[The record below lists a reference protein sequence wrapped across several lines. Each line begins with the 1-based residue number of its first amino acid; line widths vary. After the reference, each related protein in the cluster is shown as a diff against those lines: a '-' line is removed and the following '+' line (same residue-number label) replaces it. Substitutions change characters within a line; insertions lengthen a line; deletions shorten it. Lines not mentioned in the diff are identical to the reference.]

1 MKKKILPAILG
12 LGYVGLPVFLRLQRK
27 FKTIGYDIDKKRVI
41 SLNKKIDHNK
51 EFKPNN
57 LKILNRSEITFD
69 KKKIKSTNFYIICV
83 PTPIFENKRPNL
95 GPLISATR
103 VISKIIK
110 KGDII
115 FYESTVAPGT
125 TEKMIEILELK
136 SKMKEGKDFCVG
148 YSPERINP
156 GDKKN
161 VIEKINKIVAFEHK
175 NNSEILRI
183 KKVYKNLSKKIIFSN
198 KIKEAETAK
207 VIENIQRDLNIAF
220 INEILVF
227 SRKFGLDFKKIYNLA
242 SSKWNFVRFKPGLV
256 GGHCL
261 PVDPYYLSNFSLSKN
276 FKLKTV
282 LAGREVNEKMV
293 EFSVDQIK
301 REVSKNF
308 QDKKILLMGLSYKPN
323 VSDIRNSLSLKIY
336 QKIKKKCKNTYAFDP
351 LCTKKD
357 QIIYKINNSLK
368 DEKYDLA
375 VILTKHKIFK
385 NVIKDLMH
393 KKIKILN
400 LFT

>member
-1 MKKKILPAILG
+1 MKKKILPAIIG

>member
-1 MKKKILPAILG
+1 MKKKILPAIIG

-27 FKTIGYDIDKKRVI
+27 FKTIGYDINKKRVI

-51 EFKPNN
+51 EFKSNN

>member
-1 MKKKILPAILG
+1 MKKKILPAIIG

-27 FKTIGYDIDKKRVI
+27 FKTIGYDINKKRVI
-41 SLNKKIDHNK
+41 SLNKKIDHNR

-57 LKILNRSEITFD
+57 LRILNRSEITSD

-95 GPLISATR
+95 GPLVSATR
-103 VISKIIK
+103 AISKIIK

-125 TEKMIEILELK
+125 TEKMIRILELR

-175 NNSEILRI
+175 NNSEILKI

-301 REVSKNF
+301 REFPKNF
-308 QDKKILLMGLSYKPN
+308 KNKKILLMGLSYKPN

-336 QKIKKKCKNTYAFDP
+336 QKIKRKCKNTYAFDP

-357 QIIYKINNSLK
+357 QISYKINNSLK

-385 NVIKDLMH
+385 NVIKDLVH

>member
-1 MKKKILPAILG
+1 MKKKILPAIIG

-57 LKILNRSEITFD
+57 LRILNRSEITFD

>member
-1 MKKKILPAILG
+1 MKKKILPAIIG

-57 LKILNRSEITFD
+57 LRILNRSEITFD

-125 TEKMIEILELK
+125 TEKMIAILELR

-301 REVSKNF
+301 REFPKNF
-308 QDKKILLMGLSYKPN
+308 KNKKILLMGLSYKPN

-336 QKIKKKCKNTYAFDP
+336 QKIKRKCKNTYAFDP

>member
-1 MKKKILPAILG
+1 MKKKILPAIIG

-27 FKTIGYDIDKKRVI
+27 FKTIGYDTDKRRVR
-41 SLNKKIDHNK
+41 SLNKNIDQNK
-51 EFKPNN
+51 EFKHSN
-57 LKILNRSEITFD
+57 LRILNNSEITFN

-95 GPLISATR
+95 GPLILATR
-103 VISKIIK
+103 IISEIIK
-110 KGDII
+110 KDDII
-115 FYESTVAPGT
+115 FYESTIAPGT
-125 TEKMIEILELK
+125 TEKMTRILELK
-136 SKMKEGKDFCVG
+136 SKMKEGKDFYVG

-161 VIEKINKIVAFEHK
+161 VIEKINKIVAFEHE
-175 NNSEILRI
+175 NNSIFLRI

-227 SRKFGLDFKKIYNLA
+227 SKKFSLDFKKIYKLA
-242 SSKWNFVRFKPGLV
+242 SSKWNFVKFKPGLV

-261 PVDPYYLSNFSLSKN
+261 PVDPYYLSNFSLSKK

-293 EFSVDQIK
+293 EFSIDQIK
-301 REVSKNF
+301 KELPKNLKT
-308 QDKKILLMGLSYKPN
+308 KKILLMGLSYKSN

-336 QKIKKKCKNTYAFDP
+336 QKIKRKHKNTYAYDP

-357 QIIYKINNSLK
+357 QIKYKINNTLK
-368 DEKYDLA
+368 DEKYDLV

-385 NVIKDLMH
+385 NVIKNLMH
-393 KKIKILN
+393 KKIKILD
-400 LFT
+400 LYT

>member
-1 MKKKILPAILG
+1 MKKKILPAIIG

-57 LKILNRSEITFD
+57 LRILNRSEITFD

-125 TEKMIEILELK
+125 TEKMIGILELR

-301 REVSKNF
+301 REVPKNF
-308 QDKKILLMGLSYKPN
+308 QNKKILLMGLSYKPN

-336 QKIKKKCKNTYAFDP
+336 QKIKRKCKNTYAFDP

>member
-1 MKKKILPAILG
+1 MKKKILPAIIG

-51 EFKPNN
+51 EFKSNN

>member
-1 MKKKILPAILG
+1 M
-12 LGYVGLPVFLRLQRK
+12 
-27 FKTIGYDIDKKRVI
+27 
-41 SLNKKIDHNK
+41 
-51 EFKPNN
+51 
-57 LKILNRSEITFD
+57 
-69 KKKIKSTNFYIICV
+69 
-83 PTPIFENKRPNL
+83 
-95 GPLISATR
+95 ISATR

-261 PVDPYYLSNFSLSKN
+261 PVDPTIYLTFHC
-276 FKLKTV
+276 
-282 LAGREVNEKMV
+282 
-293 EFSVDQIK
+293 
-301 REVSKNF
+301 
-308 QDKKILLMGLSYKPN
+308 P
-323 VSDIRNSLSLKIY
+323 
-336 QKIKKKCKNTYAFDP
+336 
-351 LCTKKD
+351 
-357 QIIYKINNSLK
+357 
-368 DEKYDLA
+368 
-375 VILTKHKIFK
+375 
-385 NVIKDLMH
+385 
-393 KKIKILN
+393 KILN
-400 LFT
+400 

>member
-1 MKKKILPAILG
+1 MKKKILPAIIG

-27 FKTIGYDIDKKRVI
+27 FKTIGYDINKKRVI
-41 SLNKKIDHNK
+41 SLNKKIDHNR

-57 LKILNRSEITFD
+57 LRILNRSEITFD

-301 REVSKNF
+301 REVSENF

>member
-1 MKKKILPAILG
+1 MKKKILPAIIG

-357 QIIYKINNSLK
+357 QITYKINNSLM

>member
-1 MKKKILPAILG
+1 MKKKILPAIIG

-301 REVSKNF
+301 REFPKNF
-308 QDKKILLMGLSYKPN
+308 KNKKILLMGLSYKPN

-336 QKIKKKCKNTYAFDP
+336 QKIKRKCKNTYAFDP

-357 QIIYKINNSLK
+357 QISYKINNSLK

>member
-1 MKKKILPAILG
+1 MKKKILPAIIG

-148 YSPERINP
+148 YSPEELTR
-156 GDKKN
+156 DKKCQ
-161 VIEKINKIVAFEHK
+161 KK
-175 NNSEILRI
+175 LI
-183 KKVYKNLSKKIIFSN
+183 KLLPLSIKII
-198 KIKEAETAK
+198 
-207 VIENIQRDLNIAF
+207 Q
-220 INEILVF
+220 
-227 SRKFGLDFKKIYNLA
+227 KF
-242 SSKWNFVRFKPGLV
+242 
-256 GGHCL
+256 
-261 PVDPYYLSNFSLSKN
+261 
-276 FKLKTV
+276 
-282 LAGREVNEKMV
+282 
-293 EFSVDQIK
+293 
-301 REVSKNF
+301 
-308 QDKKILLMGLSYKPN
+308 
-323 VSDIRNSLSLKIY
+323 
-336 QKIKKKCKNTYAFDP
+336 
-351 LCTKKD
+351 
-357 QIIYKINNSLK
+357 
-368 DEKYDLA
+368 
-375 VILTKHKIFK
+375 
-385 NVIKDLMH
+385 
-393 KKIKILN
+393 
-400 LFT
+400 

>member
-1 MKKKILPAILG
+1 M
-12 LGYVGLPVFLRLQRK
+12 
-27 FKTIGYDIDKKRVI
+27 
-41 SLNKKIDHNK
+41 
-51 EFKPNN
+51 
-57 LKILNRSEITFD
+57 
-69 KKKIKSTNFYIICV
+69 
-83 PTPIFENKRPNL
+83 
-95 GPLISATR
+95 ISATR

>member
-1 MKKKILPAILG
+1 MKKKILPAIIG

-27 FKTIGYDIDKKRVI
+27 FKTIGYDLNKKRVI
-41 SLNKKIDHNK
+41 SLNKKIDQNR
-51 EFKPNN
+51 EFKANN
-57 LKILNRSEITFD
+57 LRILNRSEITFD
-69 KKKIKSTNFYIICV
+69 KKKIKSANFYIICV

-95 GPLISATR
+95 SPLISATR
-103 VISKIIK
+103 VISRIIK
-110 KGDII
+110 KDDII

-125 TEKMIEILELK
+125 TEKMTRILELR
-136 SKMKEGKDFCVG
+136 SKMREGKDFYVG

-161 VIEKINKIVAFEHK
+161 VIENINKIVAFEHK
-175 NNSEILRI
+175 NNFTILRI

-220 INEILVF
+220 INEILMF
-227 SRKFGLDFKKIYNLA
+227 SRKFGLDFKKIYDLA
-242 SSKWNFVRFKPGLV
+242 SSKWNFVKFKPGLV

-293 EFSVDQIK
+293 EFSIDQIK
-301 REVSKNF
+301 KEVPNNFKN
-308 QDKKILLMGLSYKPN
+308 KKILLMGLTYKSN

-336 QKIKKKCKNTYAFDP
+336 QRIKRKCKNTYAYDP
-351 LCTKKD
+351 LCTEKD
-357 QIIYKINNSLK
+357 QINYKINNSLK

>member
-1 MKKKILPAILG
+1 MKKKILPAIIG

-57 LKILNRSEITFD
+57 LRILNRSEITFD

-125 TEKMIEILELK
+125 TEKMIEILELR

>member
-1 MKKKILPAILG
+1 MKKKILPAIIG

-27 FKTIGYDIDKKRVI
+27 FKTIGYDINKKRVI

-57 LKILNRSEITFD
+57 LRILNRSEITFD

-125 TEKMIEILELK
+125 TEKMTRILELR

-220 INEILVF
+220 INEVLVF

-242 SSKWNFVRFKPGLV
+242 SSKWNFVRFKQGIV
-256 GGHCL
+256 GVHCL
-261 PVDPYYLSNFSLSKN
+261 PFDPYYLSNFSLSKN

-308 QDKKILLMGLSYKPN
+308 QNKKILLMGLSYKPN

-336 QKIKKKCKNTYAFDP
+336 QKIKRKCKNTYAFDP

-357 QIIYKINNSLK
+357 QISYKINNSLK